1 MNWLIDTI
9 EDILSDKGEVSQ
21 TELQRGD
28 IVGVDRILYQHY
40 AVYVGENA
48 VIHYAGANGY
58 FDDDICVREASFQ
71 DFLDGA
77 TEYFICQFSKRHK
90 APKKRYNQPFS
101 CIPIGNDLLDIFKTL
116 EYHLFTPEETVER
129 AYSRLGERE
138 YDLVNNNCEHFAIW
152 CKTNGVESWQ
162 VKTLLENYKGFP
174 KYVV

>member
-1 MNWLIDTI
+1 MAHFYISI
-9 EDILSDKGEVSQ
+9 YK
-21 TELQRGD
+21 
-28 IVGVDRILYQHY
+28 HY

-101 CIPIGNDLLDIFKTL
+101 YIPIRNDLLDIFKSL

-138 YDLVNNNCEHFAIW
+138 YDLVSNNCEHFAIW
-152 CKTNGVESWQ
+152 CKTNISGSSYDISALH
-162 VKTLLENYKGFP
+162 LLDTNNFKGDDF
-174 KYVV
+174 YAIHCSRYLDNCHSTIFI